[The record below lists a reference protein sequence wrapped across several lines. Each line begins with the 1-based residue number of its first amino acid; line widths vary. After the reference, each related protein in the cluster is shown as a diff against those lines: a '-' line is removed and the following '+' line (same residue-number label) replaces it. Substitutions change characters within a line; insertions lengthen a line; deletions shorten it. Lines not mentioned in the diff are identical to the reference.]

1 MTLRRERGE
10 WHVGFAK
17 LVVGAVAVFFII
29 ALLLKACEPAA
40 PCTTMDEAA
49 TAALAEA
56 RACTKNAGG
65 NREFAGNVFA
75 VQRGLTACF
84 AFEDP
89 VAGLGRSAY
98 TKWDPSQWSPDMKT
112 RHPNPQLAANYH
124 SHPSSNSSS
133 SFSVGDL
140 CDFVATQRTG
150 YLVGTNPGGDG
161 EVRRF
166 VPNGQLF
173 DSRSRYFMKKCLMN
187 PGSDWCTTIESYW
200 DWIDIGVGTINELRG
215 VPTAGATCPPSSTA
229 PSGAAASQ
237 PLPKPPS
244 TEAEIEGFLSGC
256 SLN

>member
-10 WHVGFAK
+10 WHIGFAK
-17 LVVGAVAVFFII
+17 FVVGAVAFYVAI
-29 ALLLKACEPAA
+29 AFLLKACEPAA

-49 TAALAEA
+49 TAALAQA

-65 NREFAGNVFA
+65 NREFAGNIFA
-75 VQRGLTACF
+75 VQRGQDLCF
-84 AFEDP
+84 VFEDP

-98 TKWDPSQWSPDMKT
+98 TNWDPSRWPADMKA
-112 RHPNPQLAANYH
+112 RYPSPIHAANYH
-124 SHPSSNSSS
+124 SHPSGNSSS

-166 VPNGQLF
+166 VPNRQLF
-173 DSRSRYFMKKCLMN
+173 DSTSRYFMKKCLMN

-200 DWIDIGVGTINELRG
+200 DWIYVGVGTINELRG
-215 VPTAGATCPPSSTA
+215 VPNAGATCPVSSTA
-229 PSGAAASQ
+229 PSGAASQ

-256 SLN
+256 SFK